1 MANDRFKDKMKQL
14 EQEREDFIGK
24 LTPEDQQEYQQKEEE
39 YSRKPDAS
47 GNAAGSKGTQEIG

>member
-1 MANDRFKDKMKQL
+1 MANDRFKDKMKRL

-39 YSRKPDAS
+39 YSRKPESS
-47 GNAAGSKGTQEIG
+47 GNAAGSKGSQEIS